1 MSEKLDIRKMSV
13 NPENPRTMSEF
24 MEGKLIESILVF
36 PRMLELRPII
46 VNGQNV
52 VLGGNMRLA
61 MLKKILDM
69 EDDEIEDYMFN
80 QKKYRL
86 MDAGEQKKLHDFWKK
101 FKKKPEVSVR
111 VAENLSESEEREF
124 LVKDN
129 MHYGEDDVNILKK
142 NFDKDIIEDITGSV
156 PWNLYDYD
164 DKMNFEEKDVKA
176 LKLER
181 FSCGYV
187 EVVVTNEEAKIL
199 QERLDAYMA
208 SHESSDG
215 FLGHILGMNK

>member
-1 MSEKLDIRKMSV
+1 MSV

-61 MLKKILDM
+61 MLKKIL
-69 EDDEIEDYMFN
+69 ELEEGEIEDYMFN

-142 NFDKDIIEDITGSV
+142 NFDKDVIEDIAGSV

-164 DKMNFEEKDVKA
+164 DMINFEEKDVKA
-176 LKLER
+176 LKQER

-187 EVVVTNEEAKIL
+187 VVVVTNEESKTL

>member
-164 DKMNFEEKDVKA
+164 DKMNFEGNDVKA